1 VKKYLLIILS
11 IGVIFSSCTKKV
23 NENSNPLLAK
33 YDTPFEVPPFE
44 KIKTE
49 HFAPAFDSAMV
60 LHKAE
65 MEAIMTNPE
74 EPTFENTIEA
84 SFYAGEL
91 LGKVAAVFG
100 TFNSVN
106 ISDSLQMLAQEI
118 YPKLSAHSDEI
129 SLDLRFWERVKVVY
143 ANKEK
148 FNLNAEQAFLLE
160 SVYKGF
166 VRNGANLPEDKKEE
180 LMKINQELST
190 IALTAEQNILSEVNQ
205 YKLVIDNEK
214 DLAGLPES
222 SIQAAAEE
230 AINDS
235 LTGKW
240 VFTLNKPSLIP
251 FLNYAENR
259 DLRRDIYNAYVNQ
272 GNNNDDKDNKA
283 LMAQMINLRV
293 KRAKLLGYESHAAY
307 KIEGRMA
314 QNPDRAIELLT
325 KLWGGILPKVQQE
338 RNDLQS
344 VIAKEGG
351 NFKLEPSDWFYYTEK
366 LRKEKY
372 NIDENEVRPYFKL
385 ENVREGAFAVANK
398 LYGITFTEINN
409 VPLPNPEATAFE
421 VKEADGTFIGLLFTD
436 FHPRPSKRGGAWCG
450 GFREHSITKEG
461 VEIKPLVTL
470 VCNFTR
476 PSGDTPAL
484 LSVDEVETLFHE
496 FGHALDGL
504 FAKTSYPASDIAWD
518 FVELPS
524 QIMEHWAYEPEV
536 LKMYAHHYQTGE
548 VIPEELITKLK
559 ESGNF
564 NQGFALT
571 EILAA
576 SLLDLKLHALTE
588 PVENLN
594 VMDFEKEYLN
604 SIGLIPEIYSR
615 YRSTY
620 FRHIMGGYDAG
631 YYAYTWASVLDN
643 DAFEAFK
650 ETSLFDQATAK
661 SFRENVLAMN
671 GIKDAMEMFVSFRG
685 REPKIDALLK
695 NYGIK

>member
-1 VKKYLLIILS
+1 MILAGSFIITSCSKKADI
-11 IGVIFSSCTKKV
+11 
-23 NENSNPLLAK
+23 NPLLAK

-44 KIKTE
+44 KVKIE

-60 LHKAE
+60 LHKSE

-74 EPTFENTIEA
+74 EPTFKNTIEA

-106 ISDSLQMLAQEI
+106 ISDSIQILAQEI
-118 YPKLSAHSDEI
+118 YPKLSAHGDEI
-129 SLDLRFWERVKVVY
+129 SLDTRFWERVKVVY

-148 FNLNAEQAFLLE
+148 FNLNSEQSFLLE

-166 VRNGANLPEDKKEE
+166 VRNGANLPEEKKEE
-180 LMKINQELST
+180 LKKINSELST
-190 IALTAEQNILSEVNQ
+190 LTLKAEQNILGEVNS
-205 YKLVIDNEK
+205 YKLIIENEK

-222 SIQAAAEE
+222 SIQAAAEA

-235 LTGKW
+235 LAGKW
-240 VFTLNKPSLIP
+240 IFTLNKPSLVP
-251 FLNYAENR
+251 FLNYADNR
-259 DLRRDIYNAYVNQ
+259 DLRREIYNAYVNQ
-272 GNNNDDKDNKA
+272 GNNNNDKDNKE
-283 LMAQMINLRV
+283 LMAQIINLRV
-293 KRAKLLGYESHAAY
+293 KRANLLGYESHGAL
-307 KIEGRMA
+307 KTENRMA
-314 QNPDRAIELLT
+314 QNPERVFDLLL
-325 KLWGGILPKVQQE
+325 KLWNGILPKVSQE
-338 RNDLQS
+338 RADLQAM
-344 VIAKEGG
+344 IDKEGG
-351 NFKLEPSDWFYYTEK
+351 KFKLEPSDWFYYTEK

-398 LYGITFTEINN
+398 LYGITFTQINN

-421 VKEADGTFIGLLFTD
+421 VKEANGNHIGLLFTD
-436 FHPRPSKRGGAWCG
+436 FHPRPSKQGGAWCG
-450 GFREHSITKEG
+450 GFREHSISKEG
-461 VEIKPLVTL
+461 KEIYPLVTL

-524 QIMEHWAYEPEV
+524 QIMEHWALVPEV
-536 LKMYAHHYQTGE
+536 LKMYATHYSTGE
-548 VIPEELITKLK
+548 VIPDALIEKLQNSAK
-559 ESGNF
+559 F

-571 EILAA
+571 EVLAA
-576 SLLDLKLHALTE
+576 SLLDMKFHVLTE
-588 PVENLN
+588 PQENLN
-594 VMDFEKEYLN
+594 VMEFEKQYLT

-643 DAFEAFK
+643 DAFQAFK

-661 SFRENVLAMN
+661 SFRENILAMN
-671 GIKDAMEMFVSFRG
+671 GIKDAMEMYIAFRG
-685 REPKIDALLK
+685 REPKIDALLS
-695 NYGIK
+695 NLGIN

>member
-1 VKKYLLIILS
+1 MFMILAV
-11 IGVIFSSCTKKV
+11 GLVVTSCTKKADV
-23 NENSNPLLAK
+23 NPLLAK
-33 YDTPFEVPPFE
+33 YEAPFEVPPFE
-44 KIKTE
+44 QVKLS
-49 HFAPAFDSAMV
+49 HFVPAFDEAMKQ
-60 LHKAE
+60 HKAE
-65 MEAIMTNPE
+65 IEAILTNPE

-84 SFYAGEL
+84 SFYSGDLLSKAG
-91 LGKVAAVFG
+91 AVFS

-106 ISDSLQMLAQEI
+106 ISDSLQILAQEI

-129 SLDLRFWERVKVVY
+129 GLDSRFWERVKVVY

-148 FNLNAEQAFLLE
+148 YNLNPEQAFLLE
-160 SVYKGF
+160 SVYDGF
-166 VRNGANLPEDKKEE
+166 VRNGANLPDDKKEE
-180 LMKINQELST
+180 LKKINQELST
-190 IALTAEQNILSEVNQ
+190 LTLKFEQNVLGEVND
-205 YKLVIDNEK
+205 YKLIIENEK

-230 AINDS
+230 ALKDS

-251 FLNYAENR
+251 FLNYADNR
-259 DLRRDIYNAYVNQ
+259 DLRREIYNAYVNQ
-272 GNNNDDKDNKA
+272 GNNNDSKDNKE
-283 LMAQMINLRV
+283 LMAQIVNLRV
-293 KRAKLLGYESHAAY
+293 KRANLLGYKSHGAY
-307 KIEGRMA
+307 MTENRMA
-314 QNPDRAIELLT
+314 QNPERVFDLLM
-325 KLWGGILPKVQQE
+325 KLWDGILPKVKQE
-338 RNDLQS
+338 RADLQAM
-344 VIAKEGG
+344 ITKEGG

-385 ENVREGAFAVANK
+385 ENVREGAFSVANK
-398 LYGITFTEINN
+398 LYGITFTQINN
-409 VPLPNPEATAFE
+409 VPLPHPEATAFE
-421 VKEADGTFIGLLFTD
+421 VKEADGTHIGLLFTD
-436 FHPRPSKRGGAWCG
+436 FHPRASKRGGAWCG
-450 GFREHSITKEG
+450 GFRDHSISKEG
-461 VEIKPLVTL
+461 VEIKPLVSM

-476 PSGDTPAL
+476 PNGDTPAL

-504 FAKTSYPASDIAWD
+504 FAKTSYPAGFIAWD

-524 QIMEHWAYEPEV
+524 QIMEHWAFEPEV
-536 LKMYAHHYQTGE
+536 LKMYAVHYQTGE
-548 VIPEELITKLK
+548 IIPDALIEKLQSSAK
-559 ESGNF
+559 F

-571 EILAA
+571 EVLAA
-576 SLLDLKLHALTE
+576 SLLDMKFHVITE

-594 VMDFEKEYLN
+594 VMEFEKEYLN

-620 FRHIMGGYDAG
+620 FRHVMGGYDAG

-661 SFRENVLAMN
+661 SFRDNVLAMN
-671 GIKDAMEMFVSFRG
+671 GIKDAMEMYIAFRG

-695 NYGIK
+695 SLGIN